1 MHHAV
6 YNSRIAGMLTPSSP
20 RWVRSVFILPILLL
34 AATAS
39 GQNGTGANW
48 TGANWTGAEEQLA
61 TKIVAVTGAR
71 TMAVEVVNRS
81 SLNSASADD
90 IRRGLLTELA
100 SKGGRFVTAEQ
111 AAARVRV
118 SLSEDLQSYVWVAEI
133 LLSASETSV
142 VMISLPR
149 PATPVVEP
157 QAWSM
162 VLQKTLLWSQPEHI
176 LDVAV
181 IEGNPARLLVLDSN
195 GVTSYRLQDGRWQ
208 PEQPLPITHS
218 KPWPRD
224 LRGRLALRKDHLF
237 DAYLPGVSCRSTAG
251 APVAIT
257 CYEGDGDGANS
268 WPIGSDQ
275 AGLNAPFTPL
285 RNFFSGALSAPLGKQ
300 ASAPPFYSAAALQR
314 DLQRDK
320 DTWWLFATVD
330 GRIHLLDGSTDQAVA
345 SPGWGS
351 DIASVHSGCGTG
363 GQVLATGAGE
373 APNDSIR
380 AFEIPARDPVAVSA
394 PLEISGRVT
403 AFWTESSGS
412 SAVAVVRNSD
422 TGGYEAFRLTVTC
435 GR

>member
-20 RWVRSVFILPILLL
+20 RRVRSVFILPILLL

-39 GQNGTGANW
+39 GQS
-48 TGANWTGAEEQLA
+48 WTGAEEQLA
-61 TKIVAVTGAR
+61 TKIVAVTGPR

-81 SLNSASADD
+81 SLNAASADD

-100 SKGGRFVTAEQ
+100 SKGARFITAEQ

-133 LLSASETSV
+133 RLSASENSV
-142 VMISLPR
+142 VMTSLPR

-157 QAWSM
+157 QAWPM
-162 VLQKTLLWSQPEHI
+162 ALHKTPLWLQPERI
-176 LDVAV
+176 LDVV
-181 IEGNPARLLVLDSN
+181 VLEGNPARLLVLDSKS
-195 GVTSYRLQDGRWQ
+195 VTAYRLQDGRWQ
-208 PEQPLPITHS
+208 AEQTLPITHS

-237 DAYLPGVSCRSTAG
+237 DTYLPGVFCRSAAG
-251 APVAIT
+251 GSVAMT
-257 CYEGDGDGANS
+257 CYEGDGDGTNS
-268 WPIGSDQ
+268 WPLGSDLV
-275 AGLNAPFTPL
+275 GLNASFTPL

-300 ASAPPFYSAAALQR
+300 ASAPPFYSAAG
-314 DLQRDK
+314 LQRDK

-330 GRIHLLDGSTDQAVA
+330 GRLHLLDGSTDQAVA

-351 DIASVHSGCGTG
+351 DIASVRNGCGTG
-363 GQVLATGAGE
+363 WQVLATGAGDG
-373 APNDSIR
+373 PNDSIR
-380 AFEIPARDPVAVSA
+380 AFEFPARDPVAVSA

-403 AFWTESSGS
+403 ALWTESGGS